1 MIATAGIA
9 RRQTAQPSAR
19 AWVRI
24 AFAMFA
30 VGWGANQF
38 SFTDLAGN
46 PAPAR
51 MYADARDALALHRLL
66 DNISG
71 TPTTGLT

>member
-1 MIATAGIA
+1 
-9 RRQTAQPSAR
+9 
-19 AWVRI
+19 
-24 AFAMFA
+24 MFA